1 MQMFD
6 GMRYA
11 TARELVEAV
20 VATLTDLS
28 YVVCG
33 LRSPAWCGTRA
44 SQMRRGMSGL
54 ADDAALWPQRASPC
68 TVQHHVLWLA
78 LRLG

>member
-28 YVVCG
+28 CVVCG

-44 SQMRRGMSGL
+44 SHAVGH
-54 ADDAALWPQRASPC
+54 AARN
-68 TVQHHVLWLA
+68 
-78 LRLG
+78 RIG